1 MKRKIM
7 KEWNTTPG
15 SLFAEYHGLT
25 EGWFHS
31 RRVKKPP
38 AALKLFRSE
47 KKQVKAVREDRLY
60 MP

>member
-1 MKRKIM
+1 M